1 MSFSSDI
8 KREILEKFDKYSKND
23 SYKRAER
30 FGELLTLKSTKQELT
45 GEYFDLFEIEN
56 LNEELIK
63 AIIKG
68 AFLSSGCITDPNTS
82 YHFEIALKNKACSEF
97 LINLLSFLEFTPK
110 LIKREKHSQY
120 IIYIKES
127 EQISTLLSLMDASKS
142 LLDFENIRVEK
153 DVKNNINRTVNCETA
168 NLTKTIN
175 ASLKQIDAINKIK
188 KNNKFNMLDDR
199 LKLVANMRLKYQD
212 ESIEFLS
219 NELSKTEKISKSG
232 VKHRLDK
239 IIKIA
244 DELN

>member
-8 KREILEKFDKYSKND
+8 KSEILEKFNKYSKNKN
-23 SYKRAER
+23 YMRAER
-30 FGELLTLKSTKQELT
+30 FGELLTIKGTKQEVLN
-45 GEYFDLFEIEN
+45 EYSDLFEIEN

-68 AFLSSGCITDPNTS
+68 AFLSSGCITNPNNS
-82 YHFEIALKNKACSEF
+82 YHFEISLKNKACSEF
-97 LINLLSFLEFTPK
+97 LINLLSFIEFTPK
-110 LIKREKHSQY
+110 LIKRERNSQY
-120 IIYIKES
+120 IIYIKDS
-127 EQISTLLSLMDASKS
+127 EQISTLLNLMDASKS

-188 KNNKFNMLDDR
+188 KKGKFNNIDDR
-199 LKLVANMRLKYQD
+199 LKVVANIRLKYPD

-219 NELSKTEKISKSG
+219 NELSKKEKISKSG

-239 IIKIA
+239 IIQIA
-244 DELN
+244 EEI

>member
-8 KREILEKFDKYSKND
+8 KTEILSKFDKYAKNKE
-23 SYKRAER
+23 YVRAER
-30 FGELLTLKSTKQELT
+30 FGELITLKNKKQDLS
-45 GEYFDLFEIEN
+45 EYNDLFEIEN

-68 AFLSSGCITDPNTS
+68 AFLSSGCITNPNNS

-97 LINLLSFLEFTPK
+97 LINLLAFLEFTPK
-110 LIKREKHSQY
+110 LIKREKLSQY
-120 IIYIKES
+120 VVYIKDS
-127 EQISTLLSLMDASKS
+127 EQISLLLNLMEASKS

-168 NLTKTIN
+168 NLTKTVN

-188 KNNKFNMLDDR
+188 RHNRFNTLDEKLKEVADIRIKF
-199 LKLVANMRLKYQD
+199 KD
-212 ESIEFLS
+212 ESIDFLS
-219 NELSKTEKISKSG
+219 KELSKKEKISKSG

-244 DELN
+244 DSL

>member
-8 KREILEKFDKYSKND
+8 KSEILEKFDKYSKNNN
-23 SYKRAER
+23 YKRAER
-30 FGELLTLKSTKQELT
+30 FGELLTIKSTKQELAKDYL
-45 GEYFDLFEIEN
+45 ELFEIEN

-120 IIYIKES
+120 VIYVKEA
-127 EQISTLLSLMDASKS
+127 EQISTLLNLMDASKS

-175 ASLKQIDAINKIK
+175 ASLKQIDAIDKIK
-188 KNNKFNMLDDR
+188 KNNKFNTLDER
-199 LKLVANMRLKYQD
+199 LKAVANMRLKYKD

-244 DELN
+244 DEI